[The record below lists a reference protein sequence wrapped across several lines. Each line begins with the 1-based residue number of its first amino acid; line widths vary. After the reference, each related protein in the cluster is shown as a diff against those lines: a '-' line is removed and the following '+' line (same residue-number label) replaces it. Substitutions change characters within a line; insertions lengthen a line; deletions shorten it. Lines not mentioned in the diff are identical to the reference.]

1 MRSVVVSALLIG
13 LCACGHAA
21 MARRGAD
28 QQPEHSRRAAIPPE
42 LRDGDVIPRSR
53 PGGGATPGFAVPGWS
68 DEQTRRWM
76 DYNNACSSI
85 HCP

>member
-1 MRSVVVSALLIG
+1 MRSALALSLLIALVVSADAAPTRRSDPPARARTHEQI
-13 LCACGHAA
+13 HA
-21 MARRGAD
+21 
-28 QQPEHSRRAAIPPE
+28 
-42 LRDGDVIPRSR
+42 R
-53 PGGGATPGFAVPGWS
+53 PSQGGVTSGFAVPGWS